1 MSFLGISKIK
11 LTSRHAAS
19 AVAIAASIYF
29 SLSQL
34 ENERVRQERDLDL
47 GSVILA
53 DSLREAVEPLL
64 LADDKARLNLLV
76 EQFGRRGRL
85 AGMAVFD
92 RHGGLVAGSRSLLP
106 LLKVPPRAV
115 AACLAREVEAHDYER
130 LGGSRMRVEALPLH
144 KMHGASGAV
153 AVFHDTWFIE
163 ARAQRNRVLGVQR
176 MAIQAV
182 LFLAVVWL
190 FELIFKLK

>member
-92 RHGGLVAGSRSLLP
+92 RQGGLVAGSRSLLP

-190 FELIFKLK
+190 FELIFKLT